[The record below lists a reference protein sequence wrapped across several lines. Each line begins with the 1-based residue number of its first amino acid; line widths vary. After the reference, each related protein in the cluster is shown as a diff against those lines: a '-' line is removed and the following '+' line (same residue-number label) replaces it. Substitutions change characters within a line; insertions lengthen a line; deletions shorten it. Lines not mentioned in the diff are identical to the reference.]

1 MNIFKRIIEVIYV
14 TIVFIT
20 PEKIYLRNFFI
31 LIFIRFLYKNTLTLQ
46 ITIKNI
52 DLIGIIFYGLPN
64 YILK

>member
-1 MNIFKRIIEVIYV
+1 M

-52 DLIGIIFYGLPN
+52 DLIGIIFYGLPIYSQVN
-64 YILK
+64 FLGIILQI